1 MLKVLSSYYI
11 AFHAASDEQSQNLF
25 FGCSFLFRF
34 VLLFC
39 FVGLGK
45 CGSSHR
51 FPTVKPF
58 DTHLP
63 LVPTKISHNSWRH
76 YLRPA
81 KYTEV
86 FQTLVIS
93 WYKRGFK
100 HVLCLLLYT
109 VSLAV
114 TLVGTLVSDIHK
126 SVNLQLYTYSLVHI
140 AAASVLGA
148 V

>member
-25 FGCSFLFRF
+25 FWCSFLFRF

-51 FPTVKPF
+51 FPTFKPF

-63 LVPTKISHNSWRH
+63 LVPTKISHNSWCH
-76 YLRPA
+76 YLGPM
-81 KYTEV
+81 KYTEA
-86 FQTLVIS
+86 FQTLVINKKLMVQ
-93 WYKRGFK
+93 KR
-100 HVLCLLLYT
+100 VQACT
-109 VSLAV
+109 TLA
-114 TLVGTLVSDIHK
+114 LI
-126 SVNLQLYTYSLVHI
+126 YSLTNCYTCGFCAPLYQI
-140 AAASVLGA
+140 FIGL
-148 V
+148 